1 MKEAFELL
9 KKWQRHLTKQEYKT
23 LKGQIK
29 AGDIP
34 GFKKG
39 LSNLLRR
46 KNAI

>member
-9 KKWQRHLTKQEYKT
+9 KKWQRHLTRQEYKT

-29 AGDIP
+29 AGDIQ

>member
-1 MKEAFELL
+1 MKEAYELL
-9 KKWQRHLTKQEYKT
+9 KRWQRHLTKQEYKT
-23 LKGQIK
+23 FKGQIK
-29 AGDIP
+29 AGDIT

>member
-1 MKEAFELL
+1 MNDAYVLL
-9 KKWQRHLTKQEYKT
+9 KKWQKHLTKQEYKT

-29 AGDIP
+29 AGDIT

>member
-1 MKEAFELL
+1 MTEAFELL

-29 AGDIP
+29 AGDIQ